1 VGFCLSGHQNR
12 RKTMSLVTAKDLRE
26 ERAKLW
32 SRQKEILEGA
42 NGSLSEESRSEFD
55 RIESRMGE
63 MAEDIRRIEAHEA
76 AERELRTSTRIT
88 AAGPV
93 EVVGDE
99 AIDHE
104 KRYEAAF
111 NAYAIRGHQGL
122 TAEQRS
128 ILETRT
134 PQGTPVAAGGYTIP
148 QAFSNELEIA
158 LKQYGGVRQAA
169 RVMATDSG
177 ALMPWPTVN
186 DTANKGRLLA
196 ENTQVTNTA
205 MTFGVVNFGAF
216 KFSSD
221 SILVSEELLQDSAF
235 DLNSFVGASLG
246 ERLGRITNE
255 FFTTGTGNSQPQ
267 GVVPFA
273 AEGHVSTAA
282 AGTYVIGWEDLVALE
297 HSVDPAYRASAS
309 ARWMLND
316 ATLRDLKLIKDQEDR
331 PIWLPGVAVREPD
344 LILGYQYTVNQ
355 DMAAQGENA
364 KPLLFGDFSK
374 FVVRDVRG
382 VTLLRLVERYADF
395 HQVGFL
401 AFLRADSRGLN
412 AGTGPIKYFQNAAGS

>member
-1 VGFCLSGHQNR
+1 
-12 RKTMSLVTAKDLRE
+12 MSLVTAKDLRE
-26 ERAKLW
+26 ERARLW

-42 NGSLSEESRSEFD
+42 NGALNEESRSEFD
-55 RIESRMGE
+55 RIEARMGE
-63 MAEDIRRIEAHEA
+63 MAEDIRRIEAHES
-76 AERELRTSTRIT
+76 AERELRQTTRVIPS
-88 AAGPV
+88 GPI
-93 EVVGDE
+93 ELKGDE
-99 AIDHE
+99 AIDEE

-122 TAEQRS
+122 TPEQRAL
-128 ILETRT
+128 LETRT
-134 PQGTPVAAGGYTIP
+134 PQGTPGSAGGFTIA
-148 QAFSNELEIA
+148 QAFSNELDIA
-158 LKQYGGVRQAA
+158 LKQFGGVRQAA
-169 RVMATDSG
+169 RVMATDTG
-177 ALMPWPTVN
+177 AVMPFPTVN

-196 ENTQVTNTA
+196 ENTQVQNTA

-221 SILVSEELLQDSAF
+221 SVLVSEELLQDSAF

-246 ERLGRITNE
+246 ERLGRITNQ
-255 FFTTGTGNSQPQ
+255 FHTTGTGTSEPQ
-267 GVVPFA
+267 GVVTFA
-273 AEGHVSTAA
+273 TSGHVSTAA
-282 AGTYVIGWEDLVALE
+282 GGTYVIGWEDLVALE

-316 ATLRDLKLIKDQEDR
+316 ATLRDLKLIKDEEDR

-355 DMAAQGENA
+355 DMANQGESA

-382 VTLLRLVERYADF
+382 VTLLRLVERYADY

-401 AFLRADSRGLN
+401 AFLRNDSRGLN
-412 AGTGPIKYFQNAAGS
+412 AGTGPIKFFQNAAGS